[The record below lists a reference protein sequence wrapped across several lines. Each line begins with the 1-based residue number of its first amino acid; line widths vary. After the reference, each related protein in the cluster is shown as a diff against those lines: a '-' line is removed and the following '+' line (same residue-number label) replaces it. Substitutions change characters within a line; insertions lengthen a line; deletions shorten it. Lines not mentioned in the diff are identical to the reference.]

1 MLKRLIAFDA
11 RVSNN
16 GKVVAAVVA
25 AVCVACVVVI
35 VSLFSMNND
44 SKAVSR
50 SSTDVLSEDL
60 TIVNDNQVQDPD
72 ETVLGYRF
80 TREFQVDAYMNR
92 LHSSLNNAQTPVERH
107 DAFWGTTCDIWSE
120 NGEPLPFDGNVF
132 WDYLTFKEAGIV
144 LLGLIDEGKM
154 PYDLAGYLQNEMDR
168 AFGEN
173 PQPRCP
179 N

>member
-1 MLKRLIAFDA
+1 MLKRLIAFDVRA
-11 RVSNN
+11 SNN

-25 AVCVACVVVI
+25 AVCVVVI

-60 TIVNDNQVQDPD
+60 TVINDHQAQNPD

-92 LHSSLNNAQTPVERH
+92 LHSSLNNAQTPAERH
-107 DAFWGTTCDIWSE
+107 DAFWGTTCEIWSE
-120 NGEPLPFDGNVF
+120 NGEPLTAFDGGVF
-132 WDYLTFKEAGIV
+132 WDYFPVAASDV
-144 LLGLIDEGKM
+144 LMNLIYDGKM
-154 PYDLAGYLQNEMDR
+154 PYDFNEFAQNELDR
-168 AFGEN
+168 ALDPN